1 MLGANDGIISTAS
14 LIVGVAAAVAT
25 QNDVLIAGVAGLVAG
40 AMSMAAGEYVS
51 VSSQSDTEQA
61 DLARERK
68 ELSENAEFELDE
80 PRTLYRAFQVT
91 GDSYAAEW
99 AAGAWRKAGI
109 SYFKSELPK
118 SQIYQFR
125 VGDAQALPYPDR
137 SFDVAIMA
145 LVISFVPDPAKA
157 VAEMVRVVRPS
168 GWVATYMWDVA
179 ANRAPHSPCYATMS
193 ALGFPVA
200 SRPSNASE
208 LNIMRS
214 LWEQTGM
221 KSVETRTF
229 EIPVAYSDFDD
240 FWDSNTALAGP
251 VGKAI
256 EKLSPA
262 DRERVRSHLR
272 EHLPQ
277 DGSGRISYQARAN
290 AVKGIVPG

>member
-1 MLGANDGIISTAS
+1 MNAFTDGEAYERLMGRWSREVGIQFLDWLDLPKGLRCVDVGCGNGAFTEVLAAR
-14 LIVGVAAAVAT
+14 VAPSE
-25 QNDVLIAGVAGLVAG
+25 LAGVDP
-40 AMSMAAGEYVS
+40 SK
-51 VSSQSDTEQA
+51 EQIA
-61 DLARERK
+61 FAKIREGTRLA
-68 ELSENAEFELDE
+68 
-80 PRTLYRAFQVT
+80 
-91 GDSYAAEW
+91 
-99 AAGAWRKAGI
+99 
-109 SYFKSELPK
+109 
-118 SQIYQFR
+118 QFR

-290 AVKGIVPG
+290 AVKGIVPGYS

>member
-1 MLGANDGIISTAS
+1 MNAFTDGEAYERLMGRWSRQVGAQFLDWLDLPKG
-14 LIVGVAAAVAT
+14 LQCLDVGCGNGAFTEVLAAQVAPSELT
-25 QNDVLIAGVAGLVAG
+25 GVDP
-40 AMSMAAGEYVS
+40 S
-51 VSSQSDTEQA
+51 TEQIA
-61 DLARERK
+61 FAKIRDGAR
-68 ELSENAEFELDE
+68 
-80 PRTLYRAFQVT
+80 RA
-91 GDSYAAEW
+91 
-99 AAGAWRKAGI
+99 
-109 SYFKSELPK
+109 
-118 SQIYQFR
+118 QFH
-125 VGDAQALPYPDR
+125 VGDAQALPFPNE

-157 VAEMVRVVRPS
+157 VSEMARVARPG
-168 GWVATYMWDVA
+168 GWVAAYMWDVA

-193 ALGFPVA
+193 ALGFPVP

-208 LNIMRS
+208 LNVMRS
-214 LWEQTGM
+214 LWEQIGM

-256 EKLSPA
+256 EKLSPT

-277 DGSGRISYQARAN
+277 DGSGRIAYSACAN
-290 AVKGIVPG
+290 AVKGIIPE